1 MLRQTDRINWVATPD
16 EAVLVALRE
25 RLHRLA
31 VYGVYPLQSRP
42 QADTVAR
49 LAFEKLRLGET
60 VSPELLDATYL
71 RRSEA
76 EIKLIERNR

>member
-1 MLRQTDRINWVATPD
+1 MRFWWLCVNNCDDRLSS
-16 EAVLVALRE
+16 E
-25 RLHRLA
+25 
-31 VYGVYPLQSRP
+31 YPLQSRP

-49 LAFEKLRLGET
+49 LAFEKLQLGET

-76 EIKLIERNR
+76 EIKFAERAR